1 MADRTLL
8 KERLQQAAE
17 VTAPARRLDDVVR
30 RARVLRWR
38 RAGATA
44 LVACVVTAAFV
55 ASLSALQGLDAND
68 HHTAG
73 GGVGAIGF
81 EPATGWNMAA
91 NAPASPD
98 WPPTVWVTNV
108 PFAQA
113 DLEGTRTK
121 DGVVRM
127 DAGPEVTY
135 RQLPADGIV
144 IAADIIYVSRNPL
157 PPSDTFPPR
166 VLPLRLP
173 ESPPETSWEGSIGG
187 QSLHGV
193 GATVNG
199 HWVSVRIRYGTEDPG
214 DAMLAE
220 AQAELARLFVEPA
233 PAATDDIDQFGI
245 SSALPADWHGRLF
258 AWTGGPPTLELST
271 LPIERLSGDTA
282 IPNRERLGALDASI
296 VLAESDTTDL
306 GFPSTT
312 LPLSIREQDRC
323 DCEVLDD
330 GTTPPDGH
338 TLFHRSFETGGR
350 SFDLYVEFGSATPT
364 PSDWNAVN
372 DLLASIVIA
381 GAPTA
386 EAPTTPIVTAPKG
399 WFVQRNPLPPLV
411 DPRTLVAVGS
421 WDFPRPPLIACG
433 PQPALQAMP
442 SNGSFF
448 WIVEYRVAAAD
459 PSALLRKAPPWPERF
474 GLDLPSRPGDHE
486 CAAGTD
492 GSVRQYLFRGTD
504 RYVQILVA
512 LGSDA
517 SLETRQAVEDTLS
530 SFDA

>member
-17 VTAPARRLDDVVR
+17 ETAPARRLDDVVR

-38 RAGATA
+38 RAGAGA
-44 LVACVVTAAFV
+44 FVACVVAAAFV
-55 ASLSALQGLDAND
+55 ASLSALQGLDTND
-68 HHTAG
+68 RHDTADG
-73 GGVGAIGF
+73 RVGAIGF

-91 NAPASPD
+91 NTPASPE

-108 PFAQA
+108 PFAEA
-113 DLEGTRTK
+113 DLEGTLRK

-127 DAGPEVTY
+127 DVGPEVTL

-144 IAADIIYVSRNPL
+144 IEADIIYVSRNPL
-157 PPSDTFPPR
+157 PRSETFPPR

-173 ESPPETSWEGSIGG
+173 ESPPEISWEGSIEG
-187 QSLHGV
+187 QSLHSV
-193 GATVNG
+193 VATVNG
-199 HWVSVRIRYGTEDPG
+199 HWVTIRVRYGTDDPS

-245 SSALPADWHGRLF
+245 SSALPAGWHGRLF

-271 LPIERLSGDTA
+271 LPVERLSGDTA
-282 IPNRERLGALDASI
+282 IPNRDRLGDLDVSI
-296 VLAESDTTDL
+296 VLAENDTIDL

-338 TLFHRSFETGGR
+338 ALFHRSFETGGR
-350 SFDLYVEFGSATPT
+350 SFDLYVEFGSSPSSVAREQTNQVLAT
-364 PSDWNAVN
+364 
-372 DLLASIVIA
+372 IEIA
-381 GAPTA
+381 GAPRA
-386 EAPTTPIVTAPKG
+386 QQPAAPILAVPDD
-399 WFVQRNPLPPLV
+399 WFVQRNPLPPLIE
-411 DPRTLVAVGS
+411 PRIVVAAGS
-421 WDFPRPPLIACG
+421 YDFPRPALFACG
-433 PQPALQAMP
+433 VQPGLQAMP
-442 SNGSFF
+442 RTDVFF
-448 WIVEYRVAAAD
+448 WILEYPVSPDAQAPAD
-459 PSALLRKAPPWPERF
+459 MPPWPERF
-474 GLDLPSRPGDHE
+474 SIDLPHRHSDGE
-486 CAAGTD
+486 CAAGAED
-492 GSVRQYLFRGTD
+492 VRDYRFWANDHL
-504 RYVQILVA
+504 VQVQVGIGAAAGPNLIA
-512 LGSDA
+512 Q
-517 SLETRQAVEDTLS
+517 LEQAVS